1 MAPSMCHARRQAT
14 TEPIAGKPAIDGTLP
29 QDELVGSV
37 GYIGWMPQHVQDVS
51 TADFAVSVI
60 EASHHVPVVV
70 DLWAEWCGPCKVLG
84 PVLERAA
91 EEAGGAWVLAKL
103 DVDQSPEISQQ
114 LGVQG
119 IPTVVAFKNGV
130 EVDRFTGAIPEAEV
144 RQFLDRLSPS
154 VLDVETAAGDDAL
167 DAGDTERASAIYS
180 SVLEK
185 DPTHPDAGL
194 SLAGLLIEEGEVGN
208 ALEILDRL
216 APTEAVRQ
224 LQAYARLGNGAADIE
239 ALERAAA
246 DGTTSDRLALGRA
259 LAASGQ
265 GEAAIET
272 LMGVI
277 GERVEPDSDE
287 AQKTLLDLFE
297 LLGQQHPQVAGARRA
312 LANGLY

>member
-1 MAPSMCHARRQAT
+1 MSQNVR
-14 TEPIAGKPAIDGTLP
+14 E
-29 QDELVGSV
+29 
-37 GYIGWMPQHVQDVS
+37 VS
-51 TADFAVSVI
+51 TADFPVSVI

-91 EEAGGAWVLAKL
+91 EEAGGSWILAKL

-119 IPTVVAFKNGV
+119 IPTVVAFKDGV
-130 EVDRFTGAIPEAEV
+130 EVDRFTGAIPEAAV

-154 VLDVETAAGDDAL
+154 ALDIETAAGDDAL
-167 DAGDTERASAIYS
+167 DAGDTARASAIYA
-180 SVLEK
+180 SVLER
-185 DPTHPDAGL
+185 DPAHPDAGL
-194 SLAGLLIEEGEVGN
+194 SLAGLLIEDGEVDA
-208 ALEILDRL
+208 ALDILGRL

-224 LQAYARLGNGAADIE
+224 LQAYARLGNADVDID
-239 ALERAAA
+239 ALERAATN
-246 DGTTSDRLALGRA
+246 GTPTDRLALGRA
-259 LAASGQ
+259 LAASGR
-265 GEAAIET
+265 GEDAIQT

-277 GERVEPDSDE
+277 GERVEPESDD
-287 AQKTLLDLFE
+287 ARQTLLDLFE